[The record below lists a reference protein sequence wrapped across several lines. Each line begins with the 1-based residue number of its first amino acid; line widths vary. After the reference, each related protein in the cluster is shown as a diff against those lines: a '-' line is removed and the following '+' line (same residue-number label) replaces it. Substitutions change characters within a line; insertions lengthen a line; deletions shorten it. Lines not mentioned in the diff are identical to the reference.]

1 MEEHLKSSLTAPI
14 LSRLTAACPFAEI
27 YEDTEPSGT
36 GGFSYPRKKIVHIR
50 ADHDGWRWWNTVW
63 PFHNE
68 LATEEMKREI
78 DATYDALTAKDALRD
93 LPTLRQF
100 CAAHPDACVGASGTE
115 FNFYLEGEL
124 CNYWL
129 RLITRK
135 GDYNIY
141 LTAYAKGEI

>member
-1 MEEHLKSSLTAPI
+1 MKNNMAAPI
-14 LSRLTAACPFAEI
+14 LSKLTVVCPFSEI
-27 YEDTEPSGT
+27 FEDTEPCN
-36 GGFSYPRKKIVHIR
+36 GGIFSYPRCKIGHIR

-63 PFHNE
+63 PFHDE

-78 DATYDALTAKDALRD
+78 DAAYDALTAKDALCD
-93 LPTLRQF
+93 LHALRKF
-100 CAAHPDACVGASGTE
+100 CEAHPDACAGASGTE

-124 CNYWL
+124 CDFWL

-141 LTAYAKGEI
+141 LNAYAKGAI